1 MMLRP
6 NPADFPMTVES
17 LLPVIQP
24 AGPTPEDQTGDTPR
38 VLIET
43 HGCKLNMADSQR
55 MAREF
60 VAAGYAIARDGEV
73 PDVYVLDSCTVTHV
87 ADRKARQALARAR
100 RAFPEAL
107 IVATGCLA
115 QRDAGAVDNL
125 AAVDLV
131 VTNQQKR
138 DLTRTV
144 TDRLGVSLTPCAD
157 GALPRGSGVL
167 LGRSRASLK
176 IQEGCDQVCAYC
188 IVPRV
193 RGRERSVPDDTL
205 VRQVARLVDE
215 GCREVVLTG
224 TQLGS
229 YGFDLPGTNLAAMLR
244 RVLLE
249 TKVERLRVSSL
260 QPGEI
265 TADLLDVWSSEGEG
279 RLCPHF
285 HMALQSGSDGVLSR
299 MRRRYTAGEFLAAAE
314 RVRSALPDA
323 SITGDAIAGFPGET
337 EGDHRSTLDVVE
349 RVGFA
354 DLHVFPYSERPG
366 TSAAHFGDG
375 VDHALRARRSAELR
389 ELASRLATE
398 FRRGA
403 LGAVRP
409 VLWEGDAPGPGSQMI
424 GSPAVGLTDT
434 YLRVRR
440 ASSNGRENPENPA
453 NPGLD
458 NVIERV
464 RLVRLDGDVLVG
476 EPL

>member
-1 MMLRP
+1 MISA
-6 NPADFPMTVES
+6 NFPMSVENPM
-17 LLPVIQP
+17 PVIQP
-24 AGPTPEDQTGDTPR
+24 DGASGGAPR

-60 VAAGYAIARDGEV
+60 LLAGYAIARDGET

-115 QRDAGAVDNL
+115 QRDSDAVDRL

-131 VTNQQKR
+131 VTNRQKP

-144 TDRLGVSLTPCAD
+144 TDRLGVSLTPCAE
-157 GALPRGSGVL
+157 GALPEGAGAL

-193 RGRERSVPDDTL
+193 RGRERSVPDETL

-229 YGFDLPGTNLAAMLR
+229 YGFDLPDTNLAAMLR
-244 RVLLE
+244 RVLDE
-249 TKVERLRVSSL
+249 TEIERLRVSSL
-260 QPGEI
+260 QPREI
-265 TADLLDVWSSEGEG
+265 TGELLDVWSAEGES

-285 HMALQSGSDGVLSR
+285 HMALQSGSDPVLAR
-299 MRRRYTAGEFLAAAE
+299 MRRRYTADEFIAAAE
-314 RVRSALPDA
+314 RVRSAVPDA

-337 EGDHRSTLDVVE
+337 QEDHRSTLDVIE

-354 DLHVFPYSERPG
+354 DIHVFPYSERPG
-366 TSAAHFGDG
+366 TSAARFD
-375 VDHALRARRSAELR
+375 DHVAPAVRAARAAELR
-389 ELASRLATE
+389 ETGARLSAG
-398 FRRGA
+398 FRRGVI
-403 LGAVRP
+403 GTVRP
-409 VLWEGDAPGPGSQMI
+409 VLWESDARTA
-424 GSPAVGLTDT
+424 GSPAIGLTDT

-440 ASSNGRENPENPA
+440 ANSDGPA
-453 NPGLD
+453 NLE
-458 NVIERV
+458 NVIEQV
-464 RLVRLDGDVLVG
+464 RLVLLEADVLVG
-476 EPL
+476 EPLE

>member
-1 MMLRP
+1 
-6 NPADFPMTVES
+6 MTTEG
-17 LLPVIQP
+17 LLPEIRP
-24 AGPTPEDQTGDTPR
+24 AGSAPEGHVRENRFREGPPEDAPR

-60 VAAGYAIARDGEV
+60 LTAGYAIARDGET
-73 PDVYVLDSCTVTHV
+73 PDVYILDSCTVTHV

-115 QRDAGAVDNL
+115 QRDAEAVDGL

-138 DLTRTV
+138 DMARTV
-144 TDRLGVSLTPCAD
+144 TDRLGVTLSPSAD
-157 GALPRGSGVL
+157 GALPKGSGAL
-167 LGRSRASLK
+167 LGRSRASVK

-193 RGRERSVPDDTL
+193 RGRERSVPVETL
-205 VRQVARLVDE
+205 IRQTARLVDE

-229 YGFDLPGTNLAAMLR
+229 YGFDLPDTSLAAMLR
-244 RVLLE
+244 RVLVD
-249 TKVERLRVSSL
+249 TRIERLRVSSL

-265 TADLLDVWSSEGEG
+265 TGELLDVWSSEGED

-285 HMALQSGSDGVLSR
+285 HMALQSGSDAVLKR
-299 MRRRYTAGEFLAAAE
+299 MRRRYIAGEFVVAAQ
-314 RVRSALPDA
+314 RVRSALTHV
-323 SITGDAIAGFPGET
+323 SITGDVISGFPGET
-337 EGDHRSTLDVVE
+337 EDDHRSTLEIVE
-349 RVGFA
+349 RVGLA

-366 TSAAHFGDG
+366 TSAAHFNEA
-375 VDHALRARRSAELR
+375 VEPAIRTRRAAELR
-389 ELASRLATE
+389 ELASRMAGE
-398 FRRGA
+398 FRRGVI
-403 LGAVRP
+403 GTVRP
-409 VLWEGDAPGPGSQMI
+409 VLWEGGE
-424 GSPAVGLTDT
+424 PAVGFTDT

-440 ASSNGRENPENPA
+440 ASTGGSAAPA
-453 NPGLD
+453 NPDAPGDLD

-464 RLVRLDGDVLVG
+464 RLVRMDGGVLIG
-476 EPL
+476 EPVQAHGD